1 MGRKNPHS
9 VSRGPNGAT
18 DWSKDEAGR
27 SWRSC
32 NPRDKRVKL
41 PVCSSHLAFSLRE
54 CPVHRTQAESSQ
66 IRAQE
71 EIRNLTGL
79 ESQIS
84 NLVTP
89 GRLETEGES
98 PGLQE
103 DTPTL

>member
-1 MGRKNPHS
+1 M
-9 VSRGPNGAT
+9 T
-18 DWSKDEAGR
+18 E
-27 SWRSC
+27 
-32 NPRDKRVKL
+32 
-41 PVCSSHLAFSLRE
+41 CSSHLGFSLRE

-66 IRAQE
+66 IRVQE
-71 EIRNLTGL
+71 EVRNLTGL

-98 PGLQE
+98 SGLQEAAQE